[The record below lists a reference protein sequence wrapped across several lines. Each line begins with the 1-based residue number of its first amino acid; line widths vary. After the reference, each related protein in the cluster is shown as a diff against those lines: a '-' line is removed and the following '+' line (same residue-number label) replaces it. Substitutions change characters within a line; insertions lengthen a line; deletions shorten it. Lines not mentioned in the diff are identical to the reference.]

1 MKDKINELEKRIY
14 TLETQVNMLY
24 GFVSRVNEFMETT
37 KNKKVHCCCTVCKAI
52 RKYNKMPA
60 NVK

>member
-1 MKDKINELEKRIY
+1 MNDKINELEKRIY

-24 GFVSRVNEFMETT
+24 GFVARVNEFMETT

-52 RKYNKMPA
+52 RKANRMPA
-60 NVK
+60 DVK